1 MKLWILRPVKE
12 ESPPWEPWFDRAFG
26 FVLCA
31 IDEPTARSMAASD
44 SGDEG
49 PEAWTDPALSTC
61 NELVAGEAGFI
72 MRDFASA

>member
-12 ESPPWEPWFDRAFG
+12 DSSPWEPWFDRAFG

-31 IDEPTARSMAASD
+31 IDESTARSMAASD
-44 SGDEG
+44 AGDEG
-49 PEAWTDPALSTC
+49 PEAWTDPMLSTC
-61 NELVAGEAGFI
+61 IELVATEEGFI